1 MKISKCQNYCNIKI
15 SQDYVTMSHVP
26 GDLDELQRDGEVAV
40 GGRRTGETFKQR
52 DIEVRI
58 DFQVETLRWRY

>member
-1 MKISKCQNYCNIKI
+1 M
-15 SQDYVTMSHVP
+15 TMSQFS

-40 GGRRTGETFKQR
+40 GGRRTGETFEQR

-58 DFQVETLRWRY
+58 DFQVETLRWRYFAKTLRSVNHEADP